1 MEYLKSLWFR
11 ISNNFYKSVI
21 KEDRY
26 LHILE
31 GLQNTLIMSFFA
43 VILGVVIGI
52 VIAVIKELSNNSKK
66 KIYIFLNK
74 ICNIYVNLIRGT
86 PGVLQLMIMYYI
98 IFKGIDINILVVGI
112 LTFGISSGAYVSE
125 IIRAGI
131 DSIDKGQ
138 NEAAKSLGLN
148 YYQRMRYIIMP
159 QAIKNIL
166 PALGNEFIT
175 LVKETSIAGYIGIKD
190 LSKAATIVSSRTYDY
205 FFPLLIIAVI
215 YIVIVL
221 TLTKMINLLEK
232 RLKNQC

>member
-1 MEYLKSLWFR
+1 MEYLKGLWTG
-11 ISNNFYKSVI
+11 ISNDFYKSVI

-31 GLQNTLIMSFFA
+31 GLENTLIMSFFA
-43 VILGVVIGI
+43 VILGVLIGI
-52 VIAVIKELSNNSKK
+52 IIAVIKELSKHSKK
-66 KIYIFLNK
+66 RIYIFLNK

-221 TLTKMINLLEK
+221 TLTKMMNLLEK